1 MSLSYNDILQL
12 FKFHSGWKLLRADS
26 APLIISFLNKA
37 FIEPNLRSISRSN
50 LISKLEDTLY
60 ELRQSENEECYPR
73 SASAYLED
81 WAHDSK
87 GWLRKFYPD
96 DSDEPHF
103 DLTPATE
110 KVIGW
115 LESLSGRAFIGT
127 ESRLMTIFE
136 ILRQM
141 VLGAETDV
149 ATRIEALEAE
159 KNQIDKQIEAIKNG
173 EVPVLDQTA
182 LRERFMQFS
191 TMSNDLRSDFRAVE
205 ENFRKLDLQVR
216 EKIASWEGRKGDLL
230 EEIFGERD
238 VITDSDQGR
247 SFQAFW
253 DFLMSPSSQEEFS
266 ELLQKVFAMDCISS
280 SKPDNRLR
288 RIHFDWLEAGEKTQ
302 RTVANLSEQLRRYL
316 DNQAY
321 LENKRIMSIL
331 DSISQGALRVKHNMP
346 RNSTFMNLDKL
357 SPDIHLIMERPL
369 FKPNAEIDLSGVI
382 LEAEEAEF
390 DSGALFNQIYVDRAE
405 LEANIRRELQTVSQV
420 TLCALTEKYPLRK
433 GLAELV
439 CYISIASATH
449 LSVFDEE
456 CEESIRWEDS
466 DGRFRRA
473 TLPRIIFNRS

>member
-1 MSLSYNDILQL
+1 MSLLYNEILQL
-12 FKFHSGWKLLRADS
+12 FQFHPGWKLLRADS

-37 FIEPNLRSISRSN
+37 FIEPNVRAIPQSD

-60 ELRQSENEECYPR
+60 DLRQSETEESYPR

-87 GWLRKFYPD
+87 GWLRKFYPETT
-96 DSDEPHF
+96 DEPQF

-141 VLGAETDV
+141 VLGAETDE

-159 KNQIDKQIEAIKNG
+159 KAQIDKQIEAIRNG
-173 EVPVLDQTA
+173 DVPVLDQTA

-191 TMSNDLRSDFRAVE
+191 TMSNDLRGDFRAVE

-216 EKIASWEGRKGDLL
+216 EKIALWDGRKGDLL
-230 EEIFGERD
+230 QEIFGERD

-247 SFQAFW
+247 SFKAFW

-266 ELLQKVFAMDCISS
+266 ELLEKIFSMDCIRLSQ
-280 SKPDNRLR
+280 PDSRLK

-302 RTVANLSEQLRRYL
+302 RTVASLSQQLRRYL

-331 DSISQGALRVKHNMP
+331 DSISQGALHVKHNMP
-346 RNSTFMNLDKL
+346 KSAPFMTLDKIV
-357 SPDIHLIMERPL
+357 PDIQLIMERPL
-369 FKPNAEIDLSGVI
+369 FKPTTQIDLTSFI
-382 LEAEEAEF
+382 PEAQEEEF
-390 DSGALFNQIYVDRAE
+390 DSGALFNQIYIDKTE
-405 LEANIRRELQTVSQV
+405 LEANIRKELQTVSQL
-420 TLCALTEKYPLRK
+420 TLSALIDKYPLRR
-433 GLAELV
+433 GLAELI
-439 CYISIASATH
+439 CYISIASEHQLT
-449 LSVFDEE
+449 VFDEE
-456 CEESIRWEDS
+456 GEELICWEEGE
-466 DGRFRRA
+466 GRMRKA
-473 TLPRIIFNRS
+473 SLPRIIFNRS